1 MIYQCNVDRTYVI
14 YKLAHFYVY
23 NGIRTHTS
31 AIYIKLLYVHVLQSI
46 CVCMRSSADGTL
58 NVQYEKLKAI
68 SLAS

>member
-1 MIYQCNVDRTYVI
+1 MWIEHIIII

-31 AIYIKLLYVHVLQSI
+31 AIYIKLLYVGLHVLQSI

-58 NVQYEKLKAI
+58 NVQYKKLKAI

>member
-1 MIYQCNVDRTYVI
+1 MWIEHIIII
-14 YKLAHFYVY
+14 YKLVHFYVY

-58 NVQYEKLKAI
+58 NVQYGKLKAI